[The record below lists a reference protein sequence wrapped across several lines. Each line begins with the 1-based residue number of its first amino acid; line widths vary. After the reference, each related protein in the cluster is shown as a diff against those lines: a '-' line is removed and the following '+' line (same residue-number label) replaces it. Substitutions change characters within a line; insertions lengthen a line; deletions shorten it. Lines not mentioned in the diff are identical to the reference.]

1 MRMNTMYVAET
12 GAAIVPDVVPRTLVD
27 DRGIFPPAA
36 PGFPIVPI
44 LAAATS
50 SMNGVWTGFRDPA
63 KMITAMFRH

>member
-1 MRMNTMYVAET
+1 MRMNTMYAAET

-50 SMNGVWTGFRDPA
+50 SMNSV
-63 KMITAMFRH
+63 